1 MDRYLTGL
9 QARRFEAGYHFP
21 GWETRLYLDGRFTKG
36 MADVI
41 RKLGYNVV
49 HLGPSDTSLPEWH
62 HMASRMLVIDD
73 PEVDV
78 FMMRDLDSA
87 LSPRDAI
94 STWAWMTSGASFLSM
109 HDHFAHVDIIL
120 GGMWGGRT
128 EAARRLI
135 APNGIAAFLDSAAKM
150 DEKFK
155 NDQILIAK
163 LVYPKIHPE
172 VLHFDLTQAACKHDG
187 KMCVPF
193 PMVPHTGHKI
203 EGHVGEVIG
212 SLALMPRHVDVAC
225 KELVGG
231 LENTPVFEEADLQ
244 AQWLGGAWPRMRGFC
259 K

>member
-109 HDHFAHVDIIL
+109 HDHFAH
-120 GGMWGGRT
+120 
-128 EAARRLI
+128 
-135 APNGIAAFLDSAAKM
+135 
-150 DEKFK
+150 
-155 NDQILIAK
+155 
-163 LVYPKIHPE
+163 
-172 VLHFDLTQAACKHDG
+172 AACKHDG

-203 EGHVGEVIG
+203 EGHVGEIVG
-212 SLALMPRHVDVAC
+212 SRALMPRHVDVAC

>member
-109 HDHFAHVDIIL
+109 HDHFTHRDIMM
-120 GGMWGGRT
+120 GGM
-128 EAARRLI
+128 
-135 APNGIAAFLDSAAKM
+135 
-150 DEKFK
+150 
-155 NDQILIAK
+155 

-172 VLHFDLTQAACKHDG
+172 VLHFDLAQAACKHDG